1 MEGMA
6 SGAKA
11 ARRRRVSYPVAN
23 LRGEVSGLET
33 VMAQV
38 MARPRKEAVHRLR
51 STTRRI
57 EAHLEVV
64 VELAR
69 QEPGFRV
76 AGGEVRRVKKLLRRV
91 RRGAGRVRD
100 LDVARELAKTFAAGG
115 TAPQIRR
122 QAEDLREQLKEER
135 KRESRDLIA
144 SLKGR
149 GLKLQPSLEQL
160 LISLEPVAEVGMSA
174 VELEVLAR
182 GWHERQMK
190 LAGLENMRMDG
201 LHWIRK
207 SAKLARYM
215 AETGLA
221 ARVVREFATV
231 QAAGGEWHDCLNLL
245 ELAEERLGKRS
256 ELAVLLKGRE
266 TAARSTFE
274 ELIAR

>member
-6 SGAKA
+6 SEAIA

-23 LRGEVSGLET
+23 LRGEVSALET

-57 EAHLEVV
+57 EAHLEAVE
-64 VELAR
+64 ELAR

-76 AGGEVRRVKKLLRRV
+76 ASEDLRRVRKLLHRV

-100 LDVARELAKTFAAGG
+100 LDVARELAKMFAAGEA
-115 TAPQIRR
+115 APEIRR
-122 QAEDLREQLKEER
+122 QAEDLREQLKGER
-135 KRESRDLIA
+135 RRESRDLVA
-144 SLKGR
+144 LLKGR

-174 VELEVLAR
+174 VELEVLTR
-182 GWHERQMK
+182 GWYERQMK
-190 LAGLENMRMDG
+190 VMRTEKMRVDG

-231 QAAGGEWHDCLNLL
+231 QAAGGEWHDYLNLL
-245 ELAEERLGKRS
+245 DLAEERLGKRS
-256 ELAVLLKGRE
+256 ELAVLLEGRE
-266 TAARSTFE
+266 TAARSAFE
-274 ELIAR
+274 ALIAS